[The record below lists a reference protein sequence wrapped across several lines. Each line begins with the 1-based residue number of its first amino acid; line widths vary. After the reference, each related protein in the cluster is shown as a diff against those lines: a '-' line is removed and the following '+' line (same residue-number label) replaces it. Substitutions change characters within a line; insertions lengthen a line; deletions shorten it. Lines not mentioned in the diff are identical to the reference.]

1 MRRPTI
7 SLTSCGRWLR
17 PRRASVLRRSAILRK
32 CARWSSHTSIESG
45 ADAGLHDRLLG
56 RPHGA
61 MRSPAV
67 VCSGSLRF
75 KPPLATCAA
84 RRAHDQASSEPSR
97 RPSGRR
103 TKGGLL
109 GLDQMVE
116 AGAGARVV
124 PGARRKPGRAAEIRA
139 DLFSLICEIGP
150 AAFPWPLWNPVAVDA
165 ALPLAAR
172 GGVQGVGCKLHGQD
186 PESRLRDPRGSVHDS
201 PARRATPYGHSLG
214 RLICASHEREISYGN
229 LLRR

>member
-32 CARWSSHTSIESG
+32 CARWSSRTSIESG

-56 RPHGA
+56 RPHGP

-84 RRAHDQASSEPSR
+84 RRAHDQASSEPIR

-139 DLFSLICEIGP
+139 GP
-150 AAFPWPLWNPVAVDA
+150 RTAFFILLAKLNLRP
-165 ALPLAAR
+165 PLAALEPGRCRCGPADGFAREGSR
-172 GGVQGVGCKLHGQD
+172 GGRPSTGFCRATRPAWRRSDLAGSGSGVRRPCEGAGYI
-186 PESRLRDPRGSVHDS
+186 RLRPVYS
-201 PARRATPYGHSLG
+201 
-214 RLICASHEREISYGN
+214 
-229 LLRR
+229 

>member
-84 RRAHDQASSEPSR
+84 RRAHDQASSEPIR
-97 RPSGRR
+97 RPSGRT

-139 DLFSLICEIGP
+139 DLFLLFAKLDLRPWRGN
-150 AAFPWPLWNPVAVDA
+150 AADSGIITETSWDAVTITWNNGHRTRLSEVHLDRRAG
-165 ALPLAAR
+165 ALGIVRHRRHGLENS
-172 GGVQGVGCKLHGQD
+172 VQGYAL
-186 PESRLRDPRGSVHDS
+186 ES
-201 PARRATPYGHSLG
+201 
-214 RLICASHEREISYGN
+214 
-229 LLRR
+229 